1 MRRINETLSINI
13 KCRQHMVRM
22 FHLTVEKLVCPPG
35 GCFLVCLHHKILNT
49 LKAGPLSFIS
59 APSDLGIQ
67 VVLSTV

>member
-1 MRRINETLSINI
+1 
-13 KCRQHMVRM
+13 MVRM

-59 APSDLGIQ
+59 APSNLGIQ